1 MIADLVISGVADFL
15 KSSGRDEISA
25 VTVYERDFGGDLT
38 YPAIIVADDGTPEEN
53 EIIRGQWTVPVAVIL
68 RTAPEGDESAVT
80 HRNITKAINDLI
92 GDSDLLVEALGQSM
106 QCNDSL
112 GGQGETEASDGFRE
126 TTFTVEVKAAELS

>member
-1 MIADLVISGVADFL
+1 MITDLVISGVADFL
-15 KSSGRDEISA
+15 KASGRSEFTGVNI
-25 VTVYERDFGGDLT
+25 YERDFGSDLA
-38 YPAIIVADDGTPEEN
+38 YPAIIVADDGTPDEDEV
-53 EIIRGQWTVPVAVIL
+53 IRGQWTVPVAVIL

-92 GDSDLLVEALGQSM
+92 GDSDLLVGALGDSM

-112 GGQGETEASDGFRE
+112 GGQGTTEASDGFRE

>member
-1 MIADLVISGVADFL
+1 MITDLVISGVADFL
-15 KSSGRDEISA
+15 KASGRSEFTGVNI
-25 VTVYERDFGGDLT
+25 YERDFGSDLA
-38 YPAIIVADDGTPEEN
+38 YPAIIVADDGTPDEDEV
-53 EIIRGQWTVPVAVIL
+53 IRGQWTVPVAVIL

-92 GDSDLLVEALGQSM
+92 GDSDLLVGALGESM

-112 GGQGETEASDGFRE
+112 GGQGTTEASDGFRE

>member
-15 KSSGRDEISA
+15 KASGKAELSA

-38 YPAIIVADDGTPEEN
+38 YPAIIVADDGTPDEN

-68 RTAPEGDESAVT
+68 RTAPEGDENAAT
-80 HRNITKAINDLI
+80 HRDITKAINDLI
-92 GDSDLLVEALGQSM
+92 GDSDLLVGALGQSM

-112 GGQGETEASDGFRE
+112 GGQGTTEASDGFRE
-126 TTFTVEVKAAELS
+126 TTFTVEIKAAETS